1 MMDRQ
6 TYLDFPTA
14 NLQARRSIPRRD
26 ACQPAAFR
34 VDAQCHA
41 AQFTATE
48 VHDERQD

>member
-1 MMDRQ
+1 MTDRQ

-14 NLQARRSIPRRD
+14 NFAGAAQRPMPD
-26 ACQPAAFR
+26 ACWPAAFG